1 MIHFTLIWNCFVFC
15 QFFNLINCRDVSSN
29 GVNGFSGLH
38 KNLMTCFILALI
50 FATQFLSCFTFLG
63 RMFFEAAHT
72 GGREFWVTI
81 FAAASV
87 LLANVLLKFIPEGI
101 MGKAPQLNETEPI
114 GAGSKLLSAYD
125 SHGKGAVFKAN
136 TGAAVVT

>member
-1 MIHFTLIWNCFVFC
+1 
-15 QFFNLINCRDVSSN
+15 
-29 GVNGFSGLH
+29 
-38 KNLMTCFILALI
+38 
-50 FATQFLSCFTFLG
+50 
-63 RMFFEAAHT
+63 
-72 GGREFWVTI
+72 
-81 FAAASV
+81 
-87 LLANVLLKFIPEGI
+87 

>member
-1 MIHFTLIWNCFVFC
+1 M
-15 QFFNLINCRDVSSN
+15 
-29 GVNGFSGLH
+29 
-38 KNLMTCFILALI
+38 
-50 FATQFLSCFTFLG
+50 
-63 RMFFEAAHT
+63 
-72 GGREFWVTI
+72 TI